1 MGVYREAKINQLLQ
15 LAQKGGLFFS
25 SWLHDQGYSPQLL
38 MRYRKS
44 GWLSA
49 LSKGVFYRKGESL
62 SALGALASYQSQV
75 SSDLYVAAHS
85 ALELWGFNH
94 YVPMGKPVLMVGMRQ
109 RSVPLWLK
117 SSLFDRDFRP
127 FHSSILQS
135 VRLAS
140 FQYQDWL
147 LQVSIP
153 EQAFIEC
160 LYLAPKLYNYVDLFY
175 IMEQL
180 TVLRADVLQLLLE
193 EVKHYRVRRLFLYM
207 AEKAGHAWFDD
218 LDVSRIDIG
227 SHKHQLVKDGAYV
240 AKYKMTI
247 PKELYNYE

>member
-109 RSVPLWLK
+109 RSVPLWLNPLCLIVI
-117 SSLFDRDFRP
+117 SDHFIRRYF
-127 FHSSILQS
+127 QS
-135 VRLAS
+135 VSPCFIPISRLATP
-140 FQYQDWL
+140 
-147 LQVSIP
+147 SIDP
-153 EQAFIEC
+153 RTGF
-160 LYLAPKLYNYVDLFY
+160 
-175 IMEQL
+175 
-180 TVLRADVLQLLLE
+180 
-193 EVKHYRVRRLFLYM
+193 YRVSVFSSQ
-207 AEKAGHAWFDD
+207 A
-218 LDVSRIDIG
+218 I
-227 SHKHQLVKDGAYV
+227 
-240 AKYKMTI
+240 
-247 PKELYNYE
+247 